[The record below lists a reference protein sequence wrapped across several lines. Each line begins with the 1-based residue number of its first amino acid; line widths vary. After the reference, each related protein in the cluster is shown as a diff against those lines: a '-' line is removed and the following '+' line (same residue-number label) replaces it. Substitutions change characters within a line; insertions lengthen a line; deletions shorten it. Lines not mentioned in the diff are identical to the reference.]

1 LSRDHRPVDPEEMK
15 RIKENGGEVIGGRLQ
30 GELAV
35 SRAFG
40 DYRFKN
46 TNQSLLICEPEIRQ
60 FQLTADIEFIV
71 VACDG
76 LYETFTNE
84 EVIEY
89 ITQKLV
95 STLDLSEIAKTL
107 AEEAIDRGSGDNIT
121 IIIIKFEKKF
131 RKILSAGV
139 YGISTKKKQTYEDII
154 PMKRKSLD
162 TYKVSLTESKKR
174 PLPRPVESTYDEIL
188 ESDSIDELNDSPNV
202 SFLAEY
208 PEPDIKLRIK
218 KKDPASKTIKSNKKS
233 RSKELYNTIM
243 VKKAK
248 SKEDIPSNDS
258 KKTIKPPLLRRRS
271 KSNDAG
277 RIPKDAEKR
286 SKKKGDSSSDEL
298 EKDLIK
304 AISKKKKRNSMNS
317 KYPNDPS
324 SLTLRSTMNESL
336 LSKNSKSK
344 KTKSEANS
352 ANSSFKS
359 SGSDKDG
366 NNAKSRSTSTE
377 NNSIKSTK
385 PLPTAYPGTSLLSS
399 DFTSTD
405 RVDKLQ
411 SPKTSPYVFKKQH

>member
-1 LSRDHRPVDPEEMK
+1 VLGFTE
-15 RIKENGGEVIGGRLQ
+15 LQ
-30 GELAV
+30 
-35 SRAFG
+35 R
-40 DYRFKN
+40 R
-46 TNQSLLICEPEIRQ
+46 
-60 FQLTADIEFIV
+60 
-71 VACDG
+71 
-76 LYETFTNE
+76 
-84 EVIEY
+84 
-89 ITQKLV
+89 
-95 STLDLSEIAKTL
+95 
-107 AEEAIDRGSGDNIT
+107 
-121 IIIIKFEKKF
+121 
-131 RKILSAGV
+131 
-139 YGISTKKKQTYEDII
+139 KKQNDDI

-162 TYKVSLTESKKR
+162 NYKVSLTESKKR
-174 PLPRPVESTYDEIL
+174 PLPRTVVESIYDEIL

-258 KKTIKPPLLRRRS
+258 KKIKPPLLRRRS

-324 SLTLRSTMNESL
+324 TLTLRSTMNESL

-344 KTKSEANS
+344 KTKSEA
-352 ANSSFKS
+352 SSQTSSLK

-377 NNSIKSTK
+377 NNPPIKAPK
-385 PLPTAYPGTSLLSS
+385 PLSTIYPGTSLLSS